1 MYKIKVDRELCIGAA
16 SCTAVSPNA
25 FDLDSEG
32 KAVIKNKN
40 GTSTSDWTNEADIN
54 APHEEI
60 LNAAKS
66 CPVDAIVIVEV
77 DDAGNE
83 LRQIWPAKS

>member
-1 MYKIKVDRELCIGAA
+1 MYKVKVDRELCIGAA

-32 KAVIKNKN
+32 KAVIKHKD
-40 GTSTSDWTNEADIN
+40 GTSTSDWVNEVDIN
-54 APHEEI
+54 APHEELI
-60 LNAAKS
+60 NAAKS

-83 LRQIWPAKS
+83 IKQVWPAK

>member
-1 MYKIKVDRELCIGAA
+1 MGFKVKVDRELCIGAA

-40 GTSTSDWTNEADIN
+40 GTQTSDWTNENDVD

-66 CPVDAIVIVEV
+66 CPVDAIVIVET
-77 DDAGNE
+77 DDKGNE
-83 LRQIWPAKS
+83 LRQIWPAK